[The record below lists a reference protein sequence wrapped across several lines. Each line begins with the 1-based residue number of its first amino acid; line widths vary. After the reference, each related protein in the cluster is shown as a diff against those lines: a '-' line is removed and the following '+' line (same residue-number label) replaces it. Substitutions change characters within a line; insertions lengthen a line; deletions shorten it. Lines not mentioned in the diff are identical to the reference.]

1 MCCNNLKEEGSA
13 DSGVAADMLQHG
25 EEEEEKDNF
34 RNKHLARLSLCHINI
49 TLSHQK
55 KVGSVTFLQKF
66 SLFNRI

>member
-25 EEEEEKDNF
+25 EEEEEKDNH
-34 RNKHLARLSLCHINI
+34 NKHLARLSLCHINI

-55 KVGSVTFLQKF
+55 KVGSMTFLQKF
-66 SLFNRI
+66 SSFNRI